1 MLNKQYHW
9 LVAGLV
15 FAVFWASASTA
26 TKIGLTV
33 AQPLIIA
40 VVRFGLAAIIM
51 LVITHLFKKDRLP
64 RGKEWLQIS
73 IYGLLNISIYL
84 GLYVVAMKEVTA
96 GIGALAI
103 AVNPVFIGF
112 FSVILLKKKLTL
124 ALILGLVIC
133 TLGVVCAAWPLFENE
148 AVTTRGLLILLVG
161 MLSYALAAIYFSAKQ
176 WEGLSLLT
184 INGWQTCI
192 GGLLLLPFV
201 FFYYDSQLNH
211 FDLKFWAAVSW
222 LAIPVSI
229 VAVQLWLW
237 LLKTNAVKAGMWLF
251 LCPLF
256 GFIIAAIL
264 ANESINLFIFIG
276 VVFVLMGLFIA
287 KRSN

>member
-9 LVAGLV
+9 LAAGLV

-33 AQPLIIA
+33 AQPLMIA

-211 FDLKFWAAVSW
+211 FNLKFWAAVSW

-264 ANESINLFIFIG
+264 ANESINLFTFIG